1 MDRLSS
7 RMKETEKK
15 INELEDETTEITQS
29 QQKMNR
35 THDQVGLKEK
45 LSQDVTRVSAE
56 EMKDCPNISIQI
68 NKCWKLLTDK
78 RFKKLSETV

>member
-1 MDRLSS
+1 MDKLSS

-15 INELEDETTEITQS
+15 INELEDGTTEIPLS
-29 QQKMNR
+29 QQKVNR
-35 THDQVGLKEK
+35 TYDQVGLKEK

>member
-7 RMKETEKK
+7 RMKETEKN

-68 NKCWKLLTDK
+68 NKC
-78 RFKKLSETV
+78 

>member
-7 RMKETEKK
+7 RMKGREKK
-15 INELEDETTEITQS
+15 INELEDGTTEITQS

-68 NKCWKLLTDK
+68 NKC
-78 RFKKLSETV
+78 